1 MASERVTSGSSVR
14 FGDGFEFDLR
24 SFELKKTG
32 QSVRLE
38 RIPTDLLCLLI
49 QQRGELVTRD
59 QIVER
64 VWGKGV
70 FLDTDNSINAAIS
83 KIRQS
88 LGDDPAHPRFVQ
100 TLTGRGYRFIAA
112 LEESGKTPIADA
124 ETSAPEATG
133 DHLLGKL
140 ISHYRL
146 IRLLGGGGMGS
157 GVRR

>member
-32 QSVRLE
+32 QSLRLE

-88 LGDDPAHPRFVQ
+88 LGDDPTRPRYVQ

-112 LEESGKTPIADA
+112 VEESGKTTAADA
-124 ETSAPEATG
+124 EIPAPEAPG
-133 DHLLGKL
+133 DHLLGKR
-140 ISHYRL
+140 ISTT
-146 IRLLGGGGMGS
+146 G
-157 GVRR
+157 